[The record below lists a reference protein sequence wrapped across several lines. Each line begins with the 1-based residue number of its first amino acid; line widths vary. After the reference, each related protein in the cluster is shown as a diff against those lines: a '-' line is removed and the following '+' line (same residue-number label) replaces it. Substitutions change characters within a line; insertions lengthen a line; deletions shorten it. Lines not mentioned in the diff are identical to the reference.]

1 MSDSQ
6 INALLA
12 HYRLHN
18 RNAVTHV
25 IRTAVSLGII
35 AALAEGQKTI
45 DQLATQLELQT
56 EPLSLLLNVLVETE
70 LIEQYGDDFALSTVA
85 RLIPR
90 ELRDFGDFHWS
101 HLGEFV
107 RSGISLPN
115 DEAIPATDS
124 DFLAHSKANEWL
136 ATPAALN
143 VAQVLDFGESRKSL
157 RVLEIGSGS
166 AVFGVTLIHRDPE
179 SRLVLLDDAA
189 GLKLARK
196 TVESVGVENRVDLV
210 EGNYLEPDLGD
221 DQFDMVLM
229 SGILHRHSLETCRS
243 LFKTAHQ
250 LLKPSSEMVVVDLF
264 PGQDKGELNY
274 RVAELEIRLRTSG
287 GQLHDPARVQHEMV
301 MQGFDQIQY
310 AHLPA
315 APYFWGLILATR
327 D

>member
-6 INALLA
+6 IKALLA

-25 IRTAVSLGII
+25 IRSAVSLGII
-35 AALAEGQKTI
+35 EALAEGQKTLE
-45 DQLATQLELQT
+45 QLAEQLELQA
-56 EPLSLLLNVLVETE
+56 EPLALLMRVLVETE
-70 LIEQYGDDFALSTVA
+70 LVEQYGDDFALSTVA

-101 HLGEFV
+101 HLGDFV
-107 RSGISLPN
+107 RSGVNLPN
-115 DEAIPATDS
+115 DDAIPATDS

-143 VAQVLDFGESRKSL
+143 VAEVLDFGGSRKAL

-179 SRLVLLDDAA
+179 SRLVLLDNAA
-189 GLKLARK
+189 GLNLAK
-196 TVESVGVENRVDLV
+196 TTVDGVGVENRVELV
-210 EGNYLEPDLGD
+210 EGDYLEPDLGD

-229 SGILHRHSLETCRS
+229 SGILHRHSMETCQS

-250 LLKPSSEMVVVDLF
+250 LLKPGSEMVVVDLF
-264 PGQDKGELNY
+264 PGQEKGELNY
-274 RVAELEIRLRTSG
+274 RVAELEIRLRTSA
-287 GQLHDPARVQHEMV
+287 GQLHDPAQVQHEMI

-315 APYFWGLILATR
+315 APYYWGLILATR